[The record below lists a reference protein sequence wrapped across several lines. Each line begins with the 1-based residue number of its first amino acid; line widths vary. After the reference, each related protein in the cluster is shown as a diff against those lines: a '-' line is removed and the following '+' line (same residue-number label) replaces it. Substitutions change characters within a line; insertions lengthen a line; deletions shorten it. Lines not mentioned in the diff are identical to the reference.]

1 LSTYAVY
8 VSCALPDEENGAI
21 FLALSLWLRYV
32 LPLQCRHSA
41 RMVATVSPQD
51 SQPSNQA
58 PGRTMIMQAVKGLSM
73 EKWLCWGSMGVA
85 GLLALLFLLDMF
97 IDFPFGGIPK
107 AVSIVSLLTSALV
120 LYLGWDAYRELR

>member
-1 LSTYAVY
+1 
-8 VSCALPDEENGAI
+8 
-21 FLALSLWLRYV
+21 
-32 LPLQCRHSA
+32 
-41 RMVATVSPQD
+41 
-51 SQPSNQA
+51 
-58 PGRTMIMQAVKGLSM
+58 MQAVKGLSM